1 MIFSFYILC
10 LFYSPK
16 KIEREMPHIYNNDFN
31 DNQENLLIST
41 GEICDKIDYGK
52 EARLGK
58 QTQISPSKFQ
68 KQNFWKY

>member
-1 MIFSFYILC
+1 
-10 LFYSPK
+10 
-16 KIEREMPHIYNNDFN
+16 MPHIYNNDFN

-52 EARLGK
+52 ETRLGK

-68 KQNFWKY
+68 KQNF